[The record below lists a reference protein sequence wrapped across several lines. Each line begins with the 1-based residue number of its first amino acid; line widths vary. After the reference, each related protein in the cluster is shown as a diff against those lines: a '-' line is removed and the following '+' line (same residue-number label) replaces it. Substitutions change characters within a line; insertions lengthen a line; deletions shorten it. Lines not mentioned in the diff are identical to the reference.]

1 MHDKNVY
8 MHIEVESGKHACG
21 KHACGFL
28 FTNLKSVFKKIKLF
42 YNLKNKGRSSWAWTY
57 VIFLLGIIDAQRI
70 IPIKF
75 SWHL

>member
-42 YNLKNKGRSSWAWTY
+42 YNLKNKGRSS
-57 VIFLLGIIDAQRI
+57 
-70 IPIKF
+70 
-75 SWHL
+75 